1 MQIDGAAET
10 QRPYPDHAAGPVEV
24 PPPAN
29 VLRLLSV
36 PSSDTQEV
44 LDVEEAGTLL
54 IRSAFTGRQADEL
67 LETIVIADMMHRAIR
82 RY

>member
-1 MQIDGAAET
+1 M
-10 QRPYPDHAAGPVEV
+10 
-24 PPPAN
+24 
-29 VLRLLSV
+29 LSRLLSV

-54 IRSAFTGRQADEL
+54 IRSALTDRQADEL